1 MRKTFIILA
10 SFFTILSIVFT
21 ALPLGTLALLPI
33 GLSLILGFLA
43 FKKSTDTE
51 KKFPK
56 IILMAS
62 GLCLAVVIGKELFT
76 KEEVAQDVQFE
87 QTIEKSKEEDKKE
100 LEELE
105 SLEGDLE

>member
-33 GLSLILGFLA
+33 GLSLVLGFLA
-43 FKKSTDTE
+43 FKRSTDTE

-56 IILMAS
+56 IILIIA
-62 GLCLAVVIGKELFT
+62 GLCLIVVIGKELFT